1 MAIFSGKE
9 MTEGG
14 EPTKGGAPANGN
26 ALSIIAA
33 GTTINGDVD
42 TDGVIR
48 IEGRVEGAIRAARQV
63 LIGRQGSVLGDIS
76 TREAVIGGKVEG
88 TITASERLEVQST
101 SLIIGDINTRAI
113 AVIEGGKIN
122 GSVRISDAKELPHIE
137 PAPSKP
143 AIAPQ
148 TNSSEKSNTGERQ
161 RVFAAS

>member
-1 MAIFSGKE
+1 MAIFSGKD
-9 MTEGG
+9 MTESG

-48 IEGRVEGAIRAARQV
+48 IEGRVEGSIRAARQV
-63 LIGRQGSVLGDIS
+63 LVGRQGSVLGDIS

-88 TITASERLEVQST
+88 TITATERLEVQST

-137 PAPSKP
+137 LASKP
-143 AIAPQ
+143 ANAQQPKAGD
-148 TNSSEKSNTGERQ
+148 KSNTGEKH

>member
-33 GTTINGDVD
+33 GTTINGDID

-63 LIGRQGSVLGDIS
+63 LVGRQGSVLGDIS

-88 TITASERLEVQST
+88 TITATERLEVQST

-122 GSVRISDAKELPHIE
+122 GSVRISDAKELPHVE
-137 PAPSKP
+137 HAPKP
-143 AIAPQ
+143 ASAPAS
-148 TNSSEKSNTGERQ
+148 NGGAKSNTGEKQ
-161 RVFAAS
+161 RVFAGS